1 MPLFVKQQANEN
13 VDLMPEWKAIAE
25 SGVGSLD
32 LSQIKVL
39 IIDLGDHLSGGDFPE
54 IDRALGSLDFSR
66 MGEDAIV
73 AVSRTLYPARSALP
87 GWQNFLQNAQHEIE
101 KRGLDGRLLCGI
113 VDS

>member
-39 IIDLGDHLSGGDFPE
+39 IIDLGDHLSGGDFPG

-73 AVSRTLYPARSALP
+73 TVSRTLYPARSALP